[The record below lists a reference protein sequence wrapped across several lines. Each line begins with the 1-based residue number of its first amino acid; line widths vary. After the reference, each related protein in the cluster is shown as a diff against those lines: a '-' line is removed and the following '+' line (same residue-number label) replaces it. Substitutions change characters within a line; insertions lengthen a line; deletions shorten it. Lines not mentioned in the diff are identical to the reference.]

1 MTAAWM
7 LWSIGAGLLF
17 LVAGLAAERLLDR
30 GRRWVWAAAGAGTVL
45 LPAVRLLSSGGG
57 PEAVPTGVPIALEP
71 LAIMVSRDSA
81 LHSLDDTLLFG
92 WVVLSSLLL
101 VAALV
106 GAARFIRRRR
116 SWEAGNL
123 LGRDV
128 LWSRQSGPAVV
139 GLIRSCIVLPEW
151 VRGAGEARQELI
163 LTHEEEHLK
172 ARDVQLRF
180 LAAALL
186 LAFPWNPAL
195 WLQYRRLSLA
205 LDIDCDRRVIS
216 RWPHRLH
223 LYGDL
228 LLRVGARGGTMPGMA
243 VAALAEQPSLLERRV
258 RALLRKAPEV
268 RMAQV
273 ALLVFGAIMVV
284 GIAVMSPGITSDGAP
299 VDASDPA
306 AAGEQAV
313 PDLSAAPMFTPYT
326 VAPNYTN
333 SAEVRSALE
342 SEYPPL
348 LRDAGIGGTVQV
360 WFFIDENGVVRKS
373 VVNEGSGHA
382 ALDEAALR
390 VAPVFKFTPALNR
403 DKAVP
408 VWVSLPITFGTR
420 GGQTAEAAET
430 AATEAVMTAE
440 VQARMEAAAEA
451 LNADLKALVAR
462 MAEVEA
468 AGTEA
473 AVEPDPSSGPVF
485 TPYTVRPDYTNGD
498 EIRRALERE
507 YPPLLRDAGI
517 GGTVQIWFFIDESGK
532 VQEAALNESSGN
544 EAMDQAALRVAPV
557 FEFTPAL
564 NGDKAVPVWVSLPIT
579 FTTK

>member
-30 GRRWVWAAAGAGTVL
+30 GRRWVWAAAGAGTVI
-45 LPAVRLLSSGGG
+45 LPAVRFLSSGGG
-57 PEAVPTGVPIALEP
+57 PEALPIGAPIALEP
-71 LAIMVSRDSA
+71 LAITVSRDSA
-81 LHSLDDTLLFG
+81 LHSLDDALLFG
-92 WVVLSSLLL
+92 WVFLSSLLL

-106 GAARFIRRRR
+106 GAARFIRRRK
-116 SWEAGNL
+116 SWEAGTL

-128 LWSRQSGPAVV
+128 LWSRHSGPAVV
-139 GLIRSCIVLPEW
+139 GLLRSYIVLPEW

-205 LDIDCDRRVIS
+205 LDIDCDRRVIN

-243 VAALAEQPSLLERRV
+243 VAALAEQPSLLERRI

-273 ALLVFGAIMVV
+273 ALLVFGAILVI

-306 AAGEQAV
+306 EEAV
-313 PDLSAAPMFTPYT
+313 PDLPAGPVFTPYT
-326 VAPNYTN
+326 VAPDYTN
-333 SAEVRSALE
+333 PNEVRRALE
-342 SEYPPL
+342 GEYPPL
-348 LRDAGIGGTVQV
+348 LRDAGVGGTVQV
-360 WFFIDENGVVRKS
+360 WFFIDESGTVRNA
-373 VVNEGSGHA
+373 VVNEGSGHV

-408 VWVSLPITFGTR
+408 VWVSLPITFGTM
-420 GGQTAEAAET
+420 GGRTAEAAE
-430 AATEAVMTAE
+430 A
-440 VQARMEAAAEA
+440 
-451 LNADLKALVAR
+451 
-462 MAEVEA
+462 AEVEA
-468 AGTEA
+468 TRVEAEATRAEA

-485 TPYTVRPDYTNGD
+485 TPYTVAPNYTNVND
-498 EIRRALERE
+498 VRRALERE

-517 GGTVQIWFFIDESGK
+517 GGTVKVWFFIDAKGK
-532 VQEAALNESSGN
+532 VQKTSVNESSGS
-544 EAMDQAALRVAPV
+544 EALDEAALRVAPV

-564 NGDKAVPVWVSLPIT
+564 NRDKAVPVWVSLPIT

>member
-45 LPAVRLLSSGGG
+45 LPAVRFLSSGGG
-57 PEAVPTGVPIALEP
+57 PEALPTGAPIALEP
-71 LAIMVSRDSA
+71 LAITVSRDSA
-81 LHSLDDTLLFG
+81 LHFLDDTLLFG
-92 WVVLSSLLL
+92 WVVVSSLMV

-128 LWSRQSGPAVV
+128 LWSRQSGPAIV

-172 ARDVQLRF
+172 AHDVQLRF
-180 LAAALL
+180 IAAALL

-243 VAALAEQPSLLERRV
+243 VAALAEQPSLLERRI

-299 VDASDPA
+299 VDAADEP
-306 AAGEQAV
+306 V
-313 PDLSAAPMFTPYT
+313 FTPYT

-333 SAEVRSALE
+333 PAEVRSALE
-342 SEYPPL
+342 REYPPL

-390 VAPVFKFTPALNR
+390 VAPVFEFTPALNR

-408 VWVSLPITFGTR
+408 VRVSLPITFGTR
-420 GGQTAEAAET
+420 GGPTAEAAET
-430 AATEAVMTAE
+430 AATEADMTAE

-462 MAEVEA
+462 LAELEA

-485 TPYTVRPDYTNGD
+485 TPYTVKPDYTNAD

-517 GGTVQIWFFIDESGK
+517 GGTVHIWFFIDERGE
-532 VQEAALNESSGN
+532 VQEATINESSGN

>member
-17 LVAGLAAERLLDR
+17 LVAGLAAERLLDG
-30 GRRWVWAAAGAGTVL
+30 GRRWVWAAAGAGTVI
-45 LPAVRLLSSGGG
+45 LPAVRFLSSGGG
-57 PEAVPTGVPIALEP
+57 PEALPIGAPIALEP
-71 LAIMVSRDSA
+71 LAITVSRDSA
-81 LHSLDDTLLFG
+81 LHSFDDTLLFG
-92 WVVLSSLLL
+92 WVILSSLLM

-116 SWEAGNL
+116 SWEAGTL

-128 LWSRQSGPAVV
+128 LWSRHSGPAVV
-139 GLIRSCIVLPEW
+139 GLLRSYIVLPEW

-195 WLQYRRLSLA
+195 WIQYRRLNLA

-228 LLRVGARGGTMPGMA
+228 LLRVGARGGNIPGVA

-268 RMAQV
+268 RMAQ
-273 ALLVFGAIMVV
+273 AAFLVFGALLVI
-284 GIAVMSPGITSDGAP
+284 GIAVMSPGITSDGAR

-306 AAGEQAV
+306 AAGEEAV
-313 PDLSAAPMFTPYT
+313 PDLPAGPVFTPYA
-326 VAPNYTN
+326 VAPDYTN
-333 SAEVRSALE
+333 PNEVRRALE
-342 SEYPPL
+342 GEYPPL
-348 LRDAGIGGTVQV
+348 LRDAGVGGTVKV
-360 WFFIDENGVVRKS
+360 WFFIDESGTVRNA
-373 VVNEGSGHA
+373 VVNEGSGHV

-408 VWVSLPITFGTR
+408 VWVSLPITFGIR
-420 GGQTAEAAET
+420 GGRTAEAAE
-430 AATEAVMTAE
+430 AE
-440 VQARMEAAAEA
+440 TR
-451 LNADLKALVAR
+451 R
-462 MAEVEA
+462 AEVEA
-468 AGTEA
+468 TRVEAEATRAEA
-473 AVEPDPSSGPVF
+473 AVESDPSSGPVF
-485 TPYTVRPDYTNGD
+485 TPPTVRPDYTNAD

-517 GGTVQIWFFIDESGK
+517 GGTVQVWFFIDERGK
-532 VQEAALNESSGN
+532 VQKTSVNESSGN
-544 EAMDQAALRVAPV
+544 EALDEAALRVAPV
-557 FEFTPAL
+557 FEFTPAM
-564 NGDKAVPVWVSLPIT
+564 NRDKVVPVWVSLPIT

>member
-30 GRRWVWAAAGAGTVL
+30 GRRWVWAAAGAGTVI
-45 LPAVRLLSSGGG
+45 LPAVRFLSSGGG
-57 PEAVPTGVPIALEP
+57 PQALPIGVPIALEP
-71 LAIMVSRDSA
+71 LAITVSRDSA
-81 LHSLDDTLLFG
+81 LHSLDDALLFG
-92 WVVLSSLLL
+92 WVFLSSLLV

-116 SWEAGNL
+116 SWEAGTL

-128 LWSRQSGPAVV
+128 LWSRHSGPAVV
-139 GLIRSCIVLPEW
+139 GLLRSYIVLPEW

-195 WLQYRRLSLA
+195 WIQYRRLNLA

-228 LLRVGARGGTMPGMA
+228 LLRVGARGGNIPGVA

-268 RMAQV
+268 RMAQ
-273 ALLVFGAIMVV
+273 AAFLVFGAILVI
-284 GIAVMSPGITSDGAP
+284 GIAVMSPGITSDGAR

-306 AAGEQAV
+306 AAGEEAV
-313 PDLSAAPMFTPYT
+313 PDLPAGPVFTPYT
-326 VAPNYTN
+326 VAPDYTN
-333 SAEVRSALE
+333 PNEVRRALE
-342 SEYPPL
+342 GEYPPL
-348 LRDAGIGGTVQV
+348 LRDAGVGGTVRV
-360 WFFIDENGVVRKS
+360 WFFIDESGTVRNA
-373 VVNEGSGHA
+373 VVNEGSGHV

-420 GGQTAEAAET
+420 GGPTAEAAE
-430 AATEAVMTAE
+430 AE
-440 VQARMEAAAEA
+440 TR
-451 LNADLKALVAR
+451 R
-462 MAEVEA
+462 AEVEA
-468 AGTEA
+468 TRVEAEATRAEA

-485 TPYTVRPDYTNGD
+485 TPYTVAPNYTNVND
-498 EIRRALERE
+498 VRRALERE

-517 GGTVQIWFFIDESGK
+517 GGTVQVWFFIDRGGK
-532 VQEAALNESSGN
+532 VQKTSVNESSGS
-544 EAMDQAALRVAPV
+544 EALDEAALRVAPV

-564 NGDKAVPVWVSLPIT
+564 NRDKAVPVWVSLPIT

>member
-30 GRRWVWAAAGAGTVL
+30 GRRWVWAAAGAGTVI
-45 LPAVRLLSSGGG
+45 LPAVRFLSSGGG
-57 PEAVPTGVPIALEP
+57 PEALPIGAPIALEP
-71 LAIMVSRDSA
+71 LAITVSRDSA
-81 LHSLDDTLLFG
+81 LHSLDDALLFG
-92 WVVLSSLLL
+92 WVFLSSLLL

-106 GAARFIRRRR
+106 GAARFIRRRK
-116 SWEAGNL
+116 SWEAGTL

-128 LWSRQSGPAVV
+128 LWSRHSGPAVV
-139 GLIRSCIVLPEW
+139 GLLRSYIVLPEW

-205 LDIDCDRRVIS
+205 LDIDCDRRVIN

-243 VAALAEQPSLLERRV
+243 VAALAEQPSLLERRI

-273 ALLVFGAIMVV
+273 ALLVFGAILVI

-299 VDASDPA
+299 VDPA
-306 AAGEQAV
+306 DE
-313 PDLSAAPMFTPYT
+313 PMFTPYT
-326 VAPNYTN
+326 VAPDYTN
-333 SAEVRSALE
+333 PNEVRRALE
-342 SEYPPL
+342 GEYPPL
-348 LRDAGIGGTVQV
+348 LRDAGVGGTVQV
-360 WFFIDENGVVRKS
+360 WFFIDESGTVRNA
-373 VVNEGSGHA
+373 VVNEGSGHV

-408 VWVSLPITFGTR
+408 VWVSLPITFGTM
-420 GGQTAEAAET
+420 GGRTAEAAE
-430 AATEAVMTAE
+430 A
-440 VQARMEAAAEA
+440 
-451 LNADLKALVAR
+451 
-462 MAEVEA
+462 AEVEA
-468 AGTEA
+468 TRVEAEATRAEA

-485 TPYTVRPDYTNGD
+485 TPYTVAPNYTNVND
-498 EIRRALERE
+498 VRRALERE

-517 GGTVQIWFFIDESGK
+517 GGTVKVWFFIDAKGK
-532 VQEAALNESSGN
+532 VQKTSVNESSGS
-544 EAMDQAALRVAPV
+544 EALDEAALRVAPV

-564 NGDKAVPVWVSLPIT
+564 NRDKAVPVRVSLPIT

>member
-30 GRRWVWAAAGAGTVL
+30 GRRWVWAAAGAGTVI
-45 LPAVRLLSSGGG
+45 LPAVRFLSSGGG
-57 PEAVPTGVPIALEP
+57 PEALPIGAPIALEP
-71 LAIMVSRDSA
+71 LAITVSRDSA
-81 LHSLDDTLLFG
+81 LHSLDDALLFG
-92 WVVLSSLLL
+92 WVFLSSLLL

-106 GAARFIRRRR
+106 GAARFIRRRK
-116 SWEAGNL
+116 SWEAGTL

-128 LWSRQSGPAVV
+128 LWSRHSGPAVV
-139 GLIRSCIVLPEW
+139 GLLRSYIVLPEW

-205 LDIDCDRRVIS
+205 LDIDCDRRVIN

-243 VAALAEQPSLLERRV
+243 VAALAEQPSLLERRI

-273 ALLVFGAIMVV
+273 ALLVFGAILVI

-306 AAGEQAV
+306 AAGEEAV
-313 PDLSAAPMFTPYT
+313 PDLPAGPVFTPYT
-326 VAPNYTN
+326 VAPDYTN
-333 SAEVRSALE
+333 PNEVRRALE
-342 SEYPPL
+342 GEYPPL
-348 LRDAGIGGTVQV
+348 LRDAGVGGTVQV
-360 WFFIDENGVVRKS
+360 WFFIDESGTVRNA
-373 VVNEGSGHA
+373 VVNEGSGHV

-408 VWVSLPITFGTR
+408 VWVSLPITFGTM
-420 GGQTAEAAET
+420 GGRTAEAAE
-430 AATEAVMTAE
+430 A
-440 VQARMEAAAEA
+440 
-451 LNADLKALVAR
+451 
-462 MAEVEA
+462 AEVEA
-468 AGTEA
+468 TRVEAEATRAEA

-485 TPYTVRPDYTNGD
+485 TPYTVAPNYTNVND
-498 EIRRALERE
+498 VRRALERE

-517 GGTVQIWFFIDESGK
+517 GGTVKVWFFIDAKGK
-532 VQEAALNESSGN
+532 VQKTSVNESSGS
-544 EAMDQAALRVAPV
+544 EALDEAALRVAPV

-564 NGDKAVPVWVSLPIT
+564 NRDKAVPVWVSLPIT

>member
-30 GRRWVWAAAGAGTVL
+30 GRRWVWAAAGAGTVI
-45 LPAVRLLSSGGG
+45 LPAVRFLSSGGG
-57 PEAVPTGVPIALEP
+57 PEALPIGAPIALEP
-71 LAIMVSRDSA
+71 LAITVSRDSA
-81 LHSLDDTLLFG
+81 LHSFDDTLLFG
-92 WVVLSSLLL
+92 WVILSSLLM

-116 SWEAGNL
+116 SWEAGTL

-128 LWSRQSGPAVV
+128 LWSRHSGPAVV
-139 GLIRSCIVLPEW
+139 GLLRSCIVLPEW

-163 LTHEEEHLK
+163 LTHEEEHLQ

-205 LDIDCDRRVIS
+205 LDIDCDRRVIN

-228 LLRVGARGGTMPGMA
+228 LLRVGARGGNMPGMA

-268 RMAQV
+268 RMAQA
-273 ALLVFGAIMVV
+273 ALLVFGAILVI

-299 VDASDPA
+299 VDA
-306 AAGEQAV
+306 V
-313 PDLSAAPMFTPYT
+313 PDLSAGPVFTPYS
-326 VAPNYTN
+326 VAPDYFNAN
-333 SAEVRSALE
+333 EVRRALE

-348 LRDAGIGGTVQV
+348 LRDAGIGGTVHV
-360 WFFIDENGVVRKS
+360 WFFIDESGTVKNAAIFKS
-373 VVNEGSGHA
+373 SGHV

-390 VAPVFKFTPALNR
+390 VAPAFKFTPALNR

-408 VWVSLPITFGTR
+408 VWVSLPITFTE
-420 GGQTAEAAET
+420 GGQTAEAAEV
-430 AATEAVMTAE
+430 EARRV
-440 VQARMEAAAEA
+440 
-451 LNADLKALVAR
+451 
-462 MAEVEA
+462 EVEA
-468 AGTEA
+468 TRAEA

-485 TPYTVRPDYTNGD
+485 TPYTQAPDYTNAA
-498 EIRRALERE
+498 EVTRALERE

-517 GGTVQIWFFIDESGK
+517 GGTVQVWFLIDRTGK
-532 VQEAALNESSGN
+532 VQKTSVNESSGS
-544 EAMDQAALRVAPV
+544 EALDEAALRVAPI
-557 FEFTPAL
+557 FEFTPAM
-564 NGDKAVPVWVSLPIT
+564 NRDKVVPVWVSLPIT

>member
-30 GRRWVWAAAGAGTVL
+30 GRRWVWAAAGAGTVI
-45 LPAVRLLSSGGG
+45 LPAVRFLSSGGG
-57 PEAVPTGVPIALEP
+57 AEALPIGAPIALEP
-71 LAIMVSRDSA
+71 LAITVSRDSA
-81 LHSLDDTLLFG
+81 LHSLDDMLLFG
-92 WVVLSSLLL
+92 WVILSSLLV

-106 GAARFIRRRR
+106 GAARFIRRRK
-116 SWEAGNL
+116 SWEAGTL

-128 LWSRQSGPAVV
+128 LWSRHSGPAVV
-139 GLIRSCIVLPEW
+139 GLLRSCIVLPEW
-151 VRGAGEARQELI
+151 VRGAGEVRQELI

-172 ARDVQLRF
+172 AHDVQLRF

-195 WLQYRRLSLA
+195 WLHYRRLSLA
-205 LDIDCDRRVIS
+205 LDIDCDRRVIQ

-228 LLRVGARGGTMPGMA
+228 LLRVGARGGNMPGMA

-273 ALLVFGAIMVV
+273 AFLVFGAILVI
-284 GIAVMSPGITSDGAP
+284 GIAVMSPGITSDGTR
-299 VDASDPA
+299 VDD
-306 AAGEQAV
+306 V
-313 PDLSAAPMFTPYT
+313 PDLSAGPVFTPFT
-326 VAPNYTN
+326 VAPDYVNAN
-333 SAEVRSALE
+333 EVQRALE
-342 SEYPPL
+342 REYPPL

-360 WFFIDENGVVRKS
+360 WFFIDEGGTVKNAAIFKS
-373 VVNEGSGHA
+373 SGHV

-408 VWVSLPITFGTR
+408 VWVSLPITFTTR
-420 GGQTAEAAET
+420 GGQTAEV
-430 AATEAVMTAE
+430 EA
-440 VQARMEAAAEA
+440 R
-451 LNADLKALVAR
+451 R
-462 MAEVEA
+462 AEVEA
-468 AGTEA
+468 TRVEAEATRAEA

-485 TPYTVRPDYTNGD
+485 TPYTQAPDYTNAA
-498 EIRRALERE
+498 EVTRALERE

-517 GGTVQIWFFIDESGK
+517 GGTVQVWFFIDETGK
-532 VQEAALNESSGN
+532 VQKTSVNKSSGS
-544 EAMDQAALRVAPV
+544 EALDEAALRVAPI
-557 FEFTPAL
+557 FEFAPAM
-564 NGDKAVPVWVSLPIT
+564 NRDKAVPVWVSLPIT